1 MAGKKNEKSRAEEI
15 EREVRHGRHYRAY
28 KLLLRPDRF
37 QTAQGF
43 ADYWKLASGIAADL
57 GIETEAGAGYSGHE
71 QRAVSFWDTP
81 TFDLYRIGFILRR
94 RRRVIDGFPAKEVE
108 HTLKIRHPALETVCG
123 ADMKANTSSKCVVK
137 FKEAILQSPESPQG
151 MKSVFS
157 HNGVLKLKTLDL
169 VSTIGEL
176 NGLFPVTQMAELP
189 PQTPIR
195 RVNDLLIEEV
205 AADLGQMA
213 FDRFIASADVSVW
226 RNRGTGEA
234 LAGEFSWQSRF
245 KEELTSGKRRVGQD
259 KSTEFYQ
266 ALMRETGDWLLRGT
280 TKTRAVYEYG
290 GRNVECQE

>member
-1 MAGKKNEKSRAEEI
+1 MAGKKNGKKKPEHIK
-15 EREVRHGRHYRAY
+15 REVRHGRHYRAY
-28 KLLLRPDRF
+28 KLLLRADRF

-43 ADYWKLASGIAADL
+43 VDYWKLASGIAADL
-57 GIETEAGAGYSGHE
+57 GIETGASSGFSGHE

-81 TFDLYRIGFILRR
+81 NFDLYRIGFILRR
-94 RRRVIDGFPAKEVE
+94 RRRVIDGFPAEQVE
-108 HTLKIRHPALETVCG
+108 HTLKIRHPALEMVCD
-123 ADMKANTSSKCVVK
+123 ADMTANIGSKCVVK

-176 NGLFPVTQMAELP
+176 NGLFPVTDMLELP
-189 PQTPIR
+189 PHTPIR
-195 RVNDLLIEEV
+195 RVNDLLVEEV
-205 AADLGQMA
+205 AADLGELA
-213 FDRFIASADVSVW
+213 FDRFIANADVSVW

-245 KEELTSGKRRVGQD
+245 KEELTSDERRAGQD
-259 KSTEFYQ
+259 KATEFYQ

-290 GRNVECQE
+290 GRTVECQE